1 LLVAGLALV
10 SSSAAGVRR
19 ADQPTCAPILHVHPS
34 APPILGGWDD
44 VRFSE
49 LLLVDG
55 GSGKYFWQVTSGS
68 FPPGIEPD
76 FPKPPSPGAKYD
88 RAGGPQQHVQ
98 GMPTKHGAWPFGIAV
113 YDWPDFPAGLSCEA
127 GATASYTILIA
138 SRKDYKAAFRLL
150 VDAGVDLS
158 SASDHGRHKA
168 KALQKYRDAEKSVT
182 SAIAHIAVLQADD
195 PGDYLL
201 GVAAKDA
208 TEAHSELGRLS
219 AGEAVSDTEYATLEH
234 RLSEAHRYLPR
245 YHPDTRGQ

>member
-10 SSSAAGVRR
+10 SSSAAGARR
-19 ADQPTCAPILHVHPS
+19 ADQSTCAPILHVHPS
-34 APPILGGWDD
+34 APRILGGWDD

-113 YDWPDFPAGLSCEA
+113 YDWP
-127 GATASYTILIA
+127 
-138 SRKDYKAAFRLL
+138 
-150 VDAGVDLS
+150 V
-158 SASDHGRHKA
+158 
-168 KALQKYRDAEKSVT
+168 
-182 SAIAHIAVLQADD
+182 AHIAVLQADD